1 MGTDGPWGDPVLLGD
16 KFDESPSRFWNIV
29 KAHVVVGC
37 FRPTVGGDVSD
48 L

>member
-1 MGTDGPWGDPVLLGD
+1 VGTEGPWGDPVLLGD
-16 KFDESPSRFWNIV
+16 KFDESPFIV